1 MLYRKLGTNA
11 SRVLNVL
18 QLEIVL
24 LYLITDLLGI
34 EAITLINRLQLFARF
49 CSFLKRES
57 IKNSYNNSIKS

>member
-1 MLYRKLGTNA
+1 MLYRKLGTNP

-34 EAITLINRLQLFARF
+34 EAITLINRLQD
-49 CSFLKRES
+49 SVHSLKENPSKIPIIIR
-57 IKNSYNNSIKS
+57 

>member
-34 EAITLINRLQLFARF
+34 EAITLINRLQD
-49 CSFLKRES
+49 SVHSLKENPSKIPIIIR
-57 IKNSYNNSIKS
+57 